1 MTKKELHALLANGKI
16 AQVLAELQSMT
27 AREPDLHSE
36 VLQISAQFAENER
49 QQRLNIAAPQDIKI
63 EQNRINSVIIII
75 IDRLPDDSLRKKGS
89 PNWEKIALWLGILAA
104 VAGFTGYTI
113 KDFLS
118 EKEKKEVEQ
127 DKADLKNL
135 TESRNDE
142 SPNIDSKASKS
153 TSNKDKIIS
162 KTLPT
167 QEVLKDR
174 SEKFSAQDVI
184 NIPSDKPDISKIDA
198 KPDELGLVMRIFDF
212 ETGNPIEG
220 VSVQLV
226 NSNEIFHTD
235 KNGCFKINKRII
247 NQYGEYN
254 SIRGYFNKQG
264 YESTKYEI
272 PLSEPSQFKLK
283 KENK

>member
-16 AQVLAELQSMT
+16 AQVLAELQSVT

-75 IDRLPDDSLRKKGS
+75 IDRLPDDSFRKKGS

-113 KDFLS
+113 KDFLN

-127 DKADLKNL
+127 DKENLKNI
-135 TESRNDE
+135 TESKKDE
-142 SPNIDSKASKS
+142 SPKIESKASNS
-153 TSNKDKIIS
+153 NSNKETITL
-162 KTLPT
+162 KTSPT
-167 QEVLKDR
+167 QKILKDR
-174 SEKFSAQDVI
+174 GEKIETQDVV
-184 NIPSDKPDISKIDA
+184 NKPSDKPDLSKVGV
-198 KPDELGLVMRIFDF
+198 KPDELGLVMRIFDL

-220 VSVQLV
+220 VSVQLA
-226 NSNEIFHTD
+226 SYNEVIYSD
-235 KNGCFKINKRII
+235 KNGYFKISKKII
-247 NQYGEYN
+247 EQHGEY
-254 SIRGYFNKQG
+254 SSVRAYFNKQG

-272 PLSEPSQFKLK
+272 PLSESSQFKLK
-283 KENK
+283 KDNK

>member
-16 AQVLAELQSMT
+16 AQVLAGLQSIT

-49 QQRLNIAAPQDIKI
+49 QRRLNIAAPQDIKI

-127 DKADLKNL
+127 DKTNLKNV
-135 TESRNDE
+135 TDSKKGE
-142 SPNIDSKASKS
+142 SPEIESKASKS
-153 TSNKDKIIS
+153 NSNKDKITS
-162 KTLPT
+162 KTSQT

-174 SEKFSAQDVI
+174 SEKINTQDVV
-184 NIPSDKPDISKIDA
+184 NKPSDKPDLSKVGA
-198 KPDELGLVMRIFDF
+198 KPDELGLVMRIFDL

-226 NSNEIFHTD
+226 NSNEIIYTD
-235 KNGCFKINKRII
+235 KNGCFMINRTII
-247 NQYGEYN
+247 DKYGEYN
-254 SIRGYFNKQG
+254 SIRAYYSKNG
-264 YESTKYEI
+264 YESVKFEV
-272 PLSEPSQFKLK
+272 PLSESTSFKLK
-283 KENK
+283 KIK